1 MFPISEDFQIKFIPV
16 LAAYLIHPK
25 HYEVSCACHYA
36 SQKCT
41 DF

>member
-1 MFPISEDFQIKFIPV
+1 MFPISEDFQIKFIRG

-25 HYEVSCACHYA
+25 TLSVSCACHYA
-36 SQKCT
+36 IQTCA